1 METNTHYEASN
12 AGDPSGQLPSEV
24 SSDDRTLAV
33 IAHAGGIFFS
43 FIPSLIIWILKKE
56 ESPFV
61 SAQAKEALNFQIS
74 IAIYM
79 VVCYIL
85 AIILIGFLLIPIVYL
100 VNLVLCIVAAV
111 KASEKKYYL
120 YPLAIRL
127 IK

>member
-1 METNTHYEASN
+1 MEANSPYEATN
-12 AGDPSGQLPSEV
+12 AGDPSGQLPSEI
-24 SSDDRTLAV
+24 SNDDRTLAV

-61 SAQAKEALNFQIS
+61 AVQAREALNFQIS

-79 VVCYIL
+79 IACYIL
-85 AIILIGFLLIPIVYL
+85 AIILIGFLLMPIVYL

-111 KASEKKYYL
+111 KASEKKHYI
-120 YPLAIRL
+120 YPLTLRL
-127 IK
+127 VK